1 MPFYAVISLEKANY
15 LDLLQSV
22 MGMELVT
29 WIVAVVHDRPSCL
42 VHPWWTVAGGARPSC
57 SISRL

>member
-29 WIVAVVHDRPSCL
+29 LIVHDRPSCL

>member
-29 WIVAVVHDRPSCL
+29 LIIHDRPSCL
-42 VHPWWTVAGGARPSC
+42 VHPWWTVAGGARP
-57 SISRL
+57 